1 MPDSP
6 CHWRDSILICRL
18 RIHPRGGRDEIVGR
32 VGDRLKVR
40 VTSPPV
46 DGEAN
51 RALARYLA
59 KRFAVPR
66 TRVSIVAGQRGRD
79 KVVEIDSPRKIP
91 DEVRACMG

>member
-6 CHWRDSILICRL
+6 CLWRDTVLICRL
-18 RIHPRGGRDEIVGR
+18 RIQPRGGRDEIVGR

-40 VTSPPV
+40 ITSPPV

-51 RALARYLA
+51 SALARYLA
-59 KRFAVPR
+59 KRFAVPL
-66 TRVSIVAGQRGRD
+66 TRVCIVAGHRGRD

-91 DEVRACMG
+91 DEVQACMG